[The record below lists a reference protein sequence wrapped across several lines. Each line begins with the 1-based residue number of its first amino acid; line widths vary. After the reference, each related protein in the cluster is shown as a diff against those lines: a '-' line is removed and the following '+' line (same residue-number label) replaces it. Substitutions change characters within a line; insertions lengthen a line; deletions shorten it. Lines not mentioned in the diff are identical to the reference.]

1 MIIINS
7 SGNLKTNEWK
17 EWNYIQK
24 WTLSYFSFI
33 LLITDYC
40 NDNIKKKLYNKMSL
54 LSSVII
60 TRPEITIIVII
71 IIIINIVGQQRIT
84 VIYSIIITS
93 T

>member
-54 LSSVII
+54 LSSVSI

-71 IIIINIVGQQRIT
+71 IIITIIGQQKIT
-84 VIYSIIITS
+84 VIYSIIIT
-93 T
+93 TT